1 MLSQWYTKHQSEVS
15 KELETDVLKGLSS
28 KEAKERL
35 VKYGPNQFEEGEKAS
50 IWKMLW
56 TQINSLLIWILLG
69 AAIIS
74 AIVGEVTDAI
84 IILLVVVLNAIIGVV
99 QESKA
104 EKALEELKKMS
115 TPKAVVRRDG
125 EIVEIASEEVVP
137 GDLVMIDAGR
147 SIPADL
153 RLIETANLQIEES
166 ALTGESVPVDKDADF
181 IADQEV
187 PLGDQVNM
195 AFMSTLST
203 YGRGIG
209 VVTSTGMNTEIGKIA
224 KMLGQQ
230 EKELTPMQ
238 RKLDQLGKILGILAL
253 GICAIIF
260 AVGFLQGRDVLDMF
274 LMSISLAVAAIPE
287 GMVAIVTIVLAI
299 GMQVMSRKNAIVR
312 KLPAVE
318 TLGSVSV
325 ICSDK
330 TGTLT
335 QNKMTVT
342 KVFAD
347 GKIQD
352 LKTIEYDQGIIS
364 PFMSGMVL
372 CSDATETAGDPT
384 EIALILAG
392 KQVGIT
398 KGKVE
403 NQYPRVFELPFD
415 SDRKMMTTVHK
426 NGELY
431 FSVTK
436 GALESLLPLLT
447 SIHQD
452 GEVRPISD
460 QDKATIAKAS
470 EEMSD
475 QALRVLAVAKREV
488 VTKEEFNKE
497 LEGQLTF
504 LGLVGMIDPPREEVK
519 QSIAD
524 CKLAGI
530 RTVMITG
537 DHQKTA
543 LAIAKELGIASDL
556 SQTMTGQELDEIS
569 DKGLQQRVKKVR
581 VFARVSPEHK
591 VRIVKALK
599 ANGHIASMTGD
610 GVNDAPSLKQ
620 ADVGVAMGITGTDVA
635 KGASDIVLTDDN
647 FSTIVSAVEQ
657 GRNIFQNIKKAI
669 LFLLSCNFGEIT
681 ALFIGILLGLPAPL
695 TAVQIL
701 WVNLITDTLP
711 AIALGMDPDD
721 KDVMKLKPRNPKES
735 ILHGSY
741 TYTILNGVLIGLLTL
756 FAFIEGLKIYTG
768 AGSIFSIDYASIS
781 EDALNH
787 AQAMAFITLSFSQ
800 LMHSLNLRSSNKSI
814 FQIGLFT
821 NKYLIGAILIGIAIQ
836 VLLVYV
842 PFLSEVF
849 NIHYL
854 TAGDLLFLLGVS
866 LVPIV
871 VNELVKLFKRLFSS
885 KEKQNLSHESI

>member
-1 MLSQWYTKHQSEVS
+1 MLSQWYS
-15 KELETDVLKGLSS
+15 KDTNVVIEELETDVSNGLSTR
-28 KEAKERL
+28 EAKERL
-35 VKYGPNQFEEGEKAS
+35 AKYGPNQFEEGEKTS

-56 TQINSLLIWILLG
+56 EQINSVLIWILLV
-69 AAIIS
+69 AAVIS
-74 AIVGEVTDAI
+74 AFLGEITDAI
-84 IILLVVVLNAIIGVV
+84 IILLVVALNAVIGIV

-115 TPKAVVRRDG
+115 SPKAVVRRDG
-125 EIVEIASEEVVP
+125 EIKEIPTEEVVP
-137 GDLVMIDAGR
+137 GDIVLIDAGR
-147 SIPADL
+147 SIPADV

-166 ALTGESVPVDKDADF
+166 ALTGESVPVTKEANWKAEGD
-181 IADQEV
+181 V
-187 PLGDQVNM
+187 PLGDQINM

-203 YGRGIG
+203 YGRGVG

-230 EKELTPMQ
+230 EKELTPLQ
-238 RKLDQLGKILGILAL
+238 QKLDQLGKILGILAI
-253 GICAIIF
+253 GICALIF
-260 AVGFLQGRDVLDMF
+260 IVGTLQGRDILDMF

-299 GMQVMSRKNAIVR
+299 GMQIMSRRHAIVR

-342 KVFAD
+342 KVYVNEKLQD
-347 GKIQD
+347 TED
-352 LKTIEYDQGIIS
+352 LKSDQG
-364 PFMSGMVL
+364 PVDQFVSGMAL
-372 CSDATETAGDPT
+372 CSDATEASGDPT
-384 EIALILAG
+384 EIALVVMAKNYG
-392 KQVGIT
+392 FE
-398 KGKVE
+398 KGKLDE
-403 NQYPRVFELPFD
+403 RFTRVFELPFD
-415 SDRKMMTTVHK
+415 SDRKMMTTVHQD
-426 NGELY
+426 GDRY
-431 FSVTK
+431 FSITK
-436 GALESLLPLLT
+436 GALESLLPLTT
-447 SIHQD
+447 SIYVK
-452 GEVRPISD
+452 GGKRPFTEE
-460 QDKATIAKAS
+460 DKKNIINAS
-470 EEMSD
+470 EAMSD
-475 QALRVLAVAKREV
+475 QALRVLAVARRDD
-488 VTKEEFNKE
+488 VTESDFNEE
-497 LEGQLTF
+497 LEGNLTF
-504 LGLVGMIDPPREEVK
+504 LGLVGMIDPPRAEVK
-519 QSIAD
+519 QSIEE
-524 CKLAGI
+524 CKQAGI
-530 RTVMITG
+530 TTVMITG

-543 LAIAKELGIASDL
+543 LAIARELGIASSL
-556 SQTMTGQELDEIS
+556 EQTMTGKELDEIS
-569 DKGLQQRVKKVR
+569 DEELQRRVKIVR

-647 FSTIVSAVEQ
+647 FATIVAAVEQ

-681 ALFIGILLGLPAPL
+681 ALFVGILLGLPAPL

-721 KDVMKLKPRNPKES
+721 PDVMKMKPRNPKES

-741 TYTILNGVLIGLLTL
+741 TYTILNGILIGLLTL
-756 FAFIEGLKIYTG
+756 FSFVIGLKIYTG
-768 AGSIFSIDYASIS
+768 ADSIFHINYDLVTDDI
-781 EDALNH
+781 LNH

-800 LMHSLNLRSSNKSI
+800 LMHALNLRHFRKSI
-814 FQIGLFT
+814 FQVGLFT
-821 NKYLIGAILIGIAIQ
+821 NKYLIGAILVGILIQ
-836 VLLVYV
+836 VALVYV
-842 PFLSEVF
+842 PFLSELF
-849 NIHYL
+849 EIHVL
-854 TAGDLLFLLGVS
+854 TGTDLLLLLAASVAP
-866 LVPIV
+866 VV
-871 VNELVKLFKRLFSS
+871 VNEIVKIFKRLVAP
-885 KEKQNLSHESI
+885 KEA